1 MNRVFFVLITFY
13 LLSVSNQIVAQRRTL
28 ILNLTGTKYD
38 SLFISGVNINDQGRL
53 RIKGKLIGDN
63 KWQFSIPDT
72 AYTNFKRFSICSQ
85 YITKNDPTE
94 RIIHLAQITGKD
106 TIQTNTFNFDNL
118 LPEVN
123 ATFQKSKNIKEK
135 YIRTTEDEK
144 VELFDATHIADIF
157 KVFCNDK
164 SDFAVRL
171 KYPDFGYFFEFEDK
185 GYSYQD
191 YLSEYYSIVSKYP
204 ESQYLAISLFSTFNR
219 YKSKDDL
226 AKIFSLFSPQIKE
239 SIWGQRINNFLTI
252 NKFTN
257 RLLPECN
264 SGKEEPII
272 RDSNK
277 YTLVLFS
284 ASWCGPCRKQI
295 PNLKEIYKD
304 LSGKLDMVYVSIDE
318 QKTVEAW
325 KKLMSSEKIPWR
337 SLLAAKE
344 LNSVKQQYFL
354 FGPAD
359 ILVKPNG
366 EMEKINFYDP
376 AEKEKLYKIVNEG

>member
-1 MNRVFFVLITFY
+1 
-13 LLSVSNQIVAQRRTL
+13 
-28 ILNLTGTKYD
+28 
-38 SLFISGVNINDQGRL
+38 
-53 RIKGKLIGDN
+53 
-63 KWQFSIPDT
+63 
-72 AYTNFKRFSICSQ
+72 
-85 YITKNDPTE
+85 
-94 RIIHLAQITGKD
+94 
-106 TIQTNTFNFDNL
+106 
-118 LPEVN
+118 VN